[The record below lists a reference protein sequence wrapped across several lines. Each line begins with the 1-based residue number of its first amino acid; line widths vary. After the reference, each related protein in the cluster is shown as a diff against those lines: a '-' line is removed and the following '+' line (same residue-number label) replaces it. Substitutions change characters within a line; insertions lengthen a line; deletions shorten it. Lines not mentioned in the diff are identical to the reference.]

1 MRRSFRLSKVN
12 GFRKRK
18 YRGGQLLNTEYVKVI
33 KKHHGLISIDFN
45 ELWRYRELFWF
56 LALRDILVR
65 YKQAVIGIAWSIL
78 QPLFTMVV
86 FSVIFGRLAK
96 LPSDGVP
103 YPILIFTALLPWQFF
118 AHSMS
123 ASSQSIVGSASI
135 ISKVYFPRL
144 IIPTSAVISGTIDFC
159 ISFVILIGM
168 MVWYKI
174 VPTANIV
181 YLPLFV
187 LLTFTAAL
195 AVGLWLSALNAEFR
209 DVFYV
214 VPFLVQAGQY
224 ISPVAYSS
232 SIIPEKWKFLYSLN
246 PMVGV
251 IDGFRWSIL
260 GTATPHWIDI
270 TISAAS
276 VLVIFTGGLLYFR
289 KMERTFA
296 DVI

>member
-1 MRRSFRLSKVN
+1 MD
-12 GFRKRK
+12 
-18 YRGGQLLNTEYVKVI
+18 TEHVKVI
-33 KKHHGLISIDFN
+33 RKRPGLIGVDFN

-78 QPLFTMVV
+78 QPVFTMIV
-86 FSVIFGRLAK
+86 FSVIFGLLAK

-118 AHSMS
+118 ANSMS
-123 ASSQSIVGSASI
+123 SSSQSIVGSASI

-159 ISFVILIGM
+159 ISFVILVGM
-168 MVWYKI
+168 MFWYKI
-174 VPTANIV
+174 VPTVNII

-187 LLTFTAAL
+187 LLAFTAAL
-195 AVGLWLSALNAEFR
+195 AIGLWLSALNAEFR
-209 DVFYV
+209 DVFYI

-224 ISPVAYSS
+224 LSPVAYSS
-232 SIIPEKWKFLYSLN
+232 SIIPGKWKLLYSLN

-251 IDGFRWSIL
+251 IDGFRWCIL
-260 GTATPHWIDI
+260 GTVTPRWTSII
-270 TISAAS
+270 ISAVS
-276 VLVIFTGGLLYFR
+276 ILVVFTGGILYFR

>member
-1 MRRSFRLSKVN
+1 MHLLK
-12 GFRKRK
+12 
-18 YRGGQLLNTEYVKVI
+18 GQLLNTEYVKI
-33 KKHHGLISIDFN
+33 IRKRSGLIGVDFN
-45 ELWRYRELFWF
+45 ELWQYRELFWF

-78 QPLFTMVV
+78 QPIFTMTV
-86 FSVIFGRLAK
+86 FSVIFGFLAK

-118 AHSMS
+118 ANSMS

-168 MVWYKI
+168 MFWFRI
-174 VPTANIV
+174 MPTVNII
-181 YLPLFV
+181 YLPFFV
-187 LLTFTAAL
+187 LLAFIAAL
-195 AVGLWLSALNAEFR
+195 AIGLWLSALNAEFR
-209 DVFYV
+209 DVFYI
-214 VPFLVQAGQY
+214 VPFLVQAGLY
-224 ISPVAYSS
+224 LSPVAYSS
-232 SIIPEKWKFLYSLN
+232 SIIPEKWRFLYSLN
-246 PMVGV
+246 PMAGV
-251 IDGFRWSIL
+251 IDGFRWCIL
-260 GTATPHWIDI
+260 GITTPHWPGIMMSI
-270 TISAAS
+270 ISI
-276 VLVIFTGGLLYFR
+276 LVVFIGGLLYFR

>member
-1 MRRSFRLSKVN
+1 MEIL
-12 GFRKRK
+12 
-18 YRGGQLLNTEYVKVI
+18 GGQLLNTEHVKVI
-33 KKHHGLISIDFN
+33 RKRHGLIGVGFV

-65 YKQAVIGIAWSIL
+65 YKQAVIGIAWSVL

-86 FSVIFGRLAK
+86 FSVIFGCLAK

-118 AHSMS
+118 AQSMS
-123 ASSQSIVGSASI
+123 SSSQSIVGSASI

-144 IIPTSAVISGTIDFC
+144 IIPTSAVISGAIDFC

-174 VPTANIV
+174 MPTANIV
-181 YLPLFV
+181 YLPLF
-187 LLTFTAAL
+187 LLLAFTAAL
-195 AVGLWLSALNAEFR
+195 GVGLWLSALNVEFR
-209 DVFYV
+209 DVFYI

-232 SIIPEKWKFLYSLN
+232 SIIPEKWRLLYSLN
-246 PMVGV
+246 PMAGV

-260 GTATPHWIDI
+260 GTATPNWIGI
-270 TISAAS
+270 IISTIS
-276 VLVIFTGGLLYFR
+276 VLVMFVGGLLYFR
-289 KMERTFA
+289 KMERTFS
-296 DVI
+296 DII

>member
-1 MRRSFRLSKVN
+1 MS
-12 GFRKRK
+12 
-18 YRGGQLLNTEYVKVI
+18 TEHFKVI
-33 KKHHGLISIDFN
+33 KKRHGLIGVDFN

-65 YKQAVIGIAWSIL
+65 YKQTVIGIAWSIL

-103 YPILIFTALLPWQFF
+103 YPILIFAALLPWQFF

-123 ASSQSIVGSASI
+123 SSSQSIVGSASI
-135 ISKVYFPRL
+135 ISKIYFPRL

-195 AVGLWLSALNAEFR
+195 AIGLWLSALNAEFR

-224 ISPVAYSS
+224 VSPVAYSS

-246 PMVGV
+246 PIVGV
-251 IDGFRWSIL
+251 IDGFRWCIL
-260 GTATPHWIDI
+260 GTATPNWTGII
-270 TISAAS
+270 ISAVS

>member
-1 MRRSFRLSKVN
+1 LNTDHIKVI
-12 GFRKRK
+12 RKR
-18 YRGGQLLNTEYVKVI
+18 N
-33 KKHHGLISIDFN
+33 GLIGVDFS

-56 LALRDILVR
+56 LALRNILVR

-78 QPLFTMVV
+78 QPIFTMVV
-86 FSVIFGRLAK
+86 FSIIFGRLAK

-103 YPILIFTALLPWQFF
+103 YPILTFTALLPWQFF
-118 AHSMS
+118 AQSMS
-123 ASSQSIVGSASI
+123 SSSQSIVGSASI

-144 IIPTSAVISGTIDFC
+144 IIPTSAVISGAIDFC

-174 VPTANIV
+174 IPTANII
-181 YLPLFV
+181 YLPLF
-187 LLTFTAAL
+187 LLLAFTAAL
-195 AVGLWLSALNAEFR
+195 GVGLWLSALNAEFR
-209 DVFYV
+209 DVFYI

-232 SIIPEKWKFLYSLN
+232 SIIPEKWKLLYSLN
-246 PMVGV
+246 PMAGV
-251 IDGFRWSIL
+251 IDGFRWCIL
-260 GTATPHWIDI
+260 GTATPNWTGII
-270 TISAAS
+270 ISSVS
-276 VLVIFTGGLLYFR
+276 VLVIFAGGLLYFR

>member
-1 MRRSFRLSKVN
+1 MNIEHVRVI
-12 GFRKRK
+12 RKR
-18 YRGGQLLNTEYVKVI
+18 N
-33 KKHHGLISIDFN
+33 GLIGVGFS

-65 YKQAVIGIAWSIL
+65 YKQAVIGIVWSVL
-78 QPLFTMVV
+78 QPLLTMIV
-86 FSVIFGRLAK
+86 FSIIFGRLAK

-118 AHSMS
+118 AQSMS
-123 ASSQSIVGSASI
+123 SSSQSIVGSASI

-144 IIPTSAVISGTIDFC
+144 IIPTSAVISGIIDFC

-174 VPTANIV
+174 VPTANII
-181 YLPLFV
+181 YLPLF
-187 LLTFTAAL
+187 LLLAFVAAL
-195 AVGLWLSALNAEFR
+195 GVGLWLSALNVEFR

-214 VPFLVQAGQY
+214 VPFLAQAGQY

-232 SIIPEKWKFLYSLN
+232 SIIPEKWKLLYSLN
-246 PMVGV
+246 PMAGV
-251 IDGFRWSIL
+251 IDGFRWCIL
-260 GTATPHWIDI
+260 GTATPNWTSII
-270 TISAAS
+270 LSAVS
-276 VLVIFTGGLLYFR
+276 VLVIFVGGLLYFR

>member
-1 MRRSFRLSKVN
+1 
-12 GFRKRK
+12 
-18 YRGGQLLNTEYVKVI
+18 LNTEHVKVI
-33 KKHHGLISIDFN
+33 RKRHGLIGVDFN

-65 YKQAVIGIAWSIL
+65 YKQTVIGIAWSIL

-86 FSVIFGRLAK
+86 FSVIFGNLGK
-96 LPSDGVP
+96 FPSDGVP
-103 YPILIFTALLPWQFF
+103 YPILTFAALLPWQFF

-232 SIIPEKWKFLYSLN
+232 SIIPEKWKLLYSLN
-246 PMVGV
+246 PMAGV
-251 IDGFRWSIL
+251 IDGFRWCIL
-260 GTATPHWIDI
+260 GTATPNWTGII
-270 TISAAS
+270 ISAVS
-276 VLVIFTGGLLYFR
+276 VLVIFIGGLLYFR

>member
-1 MRRSFRLSKVN
+1 M
-12 GFRKRK
+12 
-18 YRGGQLLNTEYVKVI
+18 NTEHVRVI
-33 KKHHGLISIDFN
+33 KKRHGLIGIDFN

-86 FSVIFGRLAK
+86 FSIIFGRLAK

-103 YPILIFTALLPWQFF
+103 YPILTFTALLPWQFF
-118 AHSMS
+118 AQAMS
-123 ASSQSIVGSASI
+123 SSSQSIVGNASI

-174 VPTANIV
+174 VPTANII
-181 YLPLFV
+181 YLPLF
-187 LLTFTAAL
+187 LLVAFTAAL
-195 AVGLWLSALNAEFR
+195 GVGLWLSALNAEFR

-214 VPFLVQAGQY
+214 VPFLVQAGLY

-232 SIIPEKWKFLYSLN
+232 SIIPEKWKLIYSLN

-251 IDGFRWSIL
+251 IDGFRWCIL
-260 GTATPHWIDI
+260 GTATPNWTGII
-270 TISAAS
+270 ISAVS
-276 VLVIFTGGLLYFR
+276 VLVIFMGGLLYFR

>member
-1 MRRSFRLSKVN
+1 M
-12 GFRKRK
+12 
-18 YRGGQLLNTEYVKVI
+18 NTEYVKVI
-33 KKHHGLISIDFN
+33 KKRHGLIGVDFS

-65 YKQAVIGIAWSIL
+65 YKQAVIGITWSIL
-78 QPLFTMVV
+78 QPVFTMVV

-123 ASSQSIVGSASI
+123 SSSQSIVGSASI

-144 IIPTSAVISGTIDFC
+144 IIPTSAVISGMIDFC
-159 ISFVILIGM
+159 ISFGILIGM

-195 AVGLWLSALNAEFR
+195 AVGLWLSALNVEFR

-246 PMVGV
+246 PMAGV
-251 IDGFRWSIL
+251 IDGFRWCIL
-260 GTATPHWIDI
+260 GTATPHWTGII
-270 TISAAS
+270 ISAVS

>member
-1 MRRSFRLSKVN
+1 M
-12 GFRKRK
+12 
-18 YRGGQLLNTEYVKVI
+18 NTAHVKVI
-33 KKHHGLISIDFN
+33 RKRHGLIGVDFN

-78 QPLFTMVV
+78 QPLFMMIV
-86 FSVIFGRLAK
+86 FSVIFGRLAR

-103 YPILIFTALLPWQFF
+103 YPILTFAALLPWQFF

-123 ASSQSIVGSASI
+123 SSSQSVVSSAAI
-135 ISKVYFPRL
+135 ITKVYFPRL
-144 IIPTSAVISGTIDFC
+144 IIPTSAVISGAIDFC
-159 ISFVILIGM
+159 ISFIILIGM
-168 MVWYKI
+168 MVWYRT
-174 VPTANIV
+174 VPTMNIV
-181 YLPLFV
+181 YLPMF
-187 LLTFTAAL
+187 LLLAFMAAL
-195 AVGLWLSALNAEFR
+195 AVGLWLSALNVEFR

-232 SIIPEKWKFLYSLN
+232 TIIPEKWKLLYSLN
-246 PMVGV
+246 PMAGV

-260 GTATPHWIDI
+260 GTAAPNWTG
-270 TISAAS
+270 TIIS
-276 VLVIFTGGLLYFR
+276 VVSIVVIFTGGLLYFR

>member
-1 MRRSFRLSKVN
+1 MP
-12 GFRKRK
+12 
-18 YRGGQLLNTEYVKVI
+18 GGQLLNTEYVKVI
-33 KKHHGLISIDFN
+33 KKRHGLIGVDFG

-78 QPLFTMVV
+78 QPLLTMLV

-96 LPSDGVP
+96 LPSEGVP
-103 YPILIFTALLPWQFF
+103 YPILIFAALLPWQFF
-118 AHSMS
+118 AQSMS
-123 ASSQSIVGSASI
+123 SSSQSIVGNASI

-159 ISFVILIGM
+159 ISFVVLIGL

-174 VPTANIV
+174 VPTANIIF
-181 YLPLFV
+181 LPVFV
-187 LLTFTAAL
+187 LLAFTAAL

-232 SIIPEKWKFLYSLN
+232 SIVPKEWKLVYSLN

-251 IDGFRWSIL
+251 IDGFRWSLL
-260 GTATPHWIDI
+260 GTTTPHWIGVA
-270 TISAAS
+270 ISTVS

-296 DVI
+296 DII

>member
-1 MRRSFRLSKVN
+1 M
-12 GFRKRK
+12 
-18 YRGGQLLNTEYVKVI
+18 NTEYVKVI

>member
-1 MRRSFRLSKVN
+1 M
-12 GFRKRK
+12 
-18 YRGGQLLNTEYVKVI
+18 NTERVKVI
-33 KKHHGLISIDFN
+33 RKRHGLIGVDFS

-103 YPILIFTALLPWQFF
+103 YPILTFTALLPWQFF

-123 ASSQSIVGSASI
+123 SSSQSIVGSTSI

-168 MVWYKI
+168 MAWYKI
-174 VPTANIV
+174 VPTANII
-181 YLPLFV
+181 YLPLF
-187 LLTFTAAL
+187 LLLAFTAAL
-195 AVGLWLSALNAEFR
+195 GVGLWLSALNVEFR
-209 DVFYV
+209 DVFFV

-232 SIIPEKWKFLYSLN
+232 SIIPEKWKLLYSLN
-246 PMVGV
+246 PMAGV
-251 IDGFRWSIL
+251 IDGFRWCIL
-260 GTATPHWIDI
+260 RTATPHWTGII
-270 TISAAS
+270 ISAVS
-276 VLVIFTGGLLYFR
+276 VLVVFAGGLLYFR

-296 DVI
+296 DII

>member
-1 MRRSFRLSKVN
+1 LNSEHVKII
-12 GFRKRK
+12 RKR
-18 YRGGQLLNTEYVKVI
+18 
-33 KKHHGLISIDFN
+33 HGLIGVDFN

-65 YKQAVIGIAWSIL
+65 YKQTVIGIVWSIL

-86 FSVIFGRLAK
+86 FSLIFGRLAK

-103 YPILIFTALLPWQFF
+103 YPILTFAGLLPWQFF
-118 AHSMS
+118 ARAMS
-123 ASSQSIVGSASI
+123 SSSHSIVGSAGI

-144 IIPTSAVISGTIDFC
+144 IIPTSAVISGSIEFC
-159 ISFVILIGM
+159 ISFVILVAM
-168 MVWYKI
+168 MLWYKI
-174 VPTANIV
+174 LPTMNIFC
-181 YLPLFV
+181 LPLFCF
-187 LLTFTAAL
+187 LAFAAAL
-195 AVGLWLSALNAEFR
+195 SVGLWLSALNVEFR

-214 VPFLVQAGQY
+214 IPFLVQAGQY

-232 SIIPEKWKFLYSLN
+232 SIIPEKWRLVYSLN

-251 IDGFRWSIL
+251 IDGFRWSLL
-260 GTATPHWIDI
+260 GTTTPNWTGIM
-270 TISAAS
+270 ISALS
-276 VLVIFTGGLLYFR
+276 IFVIFAGGLLYFR